1 MEKKPWW
8 QQAAVALIVGS
19 VLVVAA
25 MAAASF
31 FGNPFDHSRGQTDN
45 GLVAKQASPDAVG
58 ATATAT
64 PGVLTPE
71 EAREAA
77 EGAVIKLQDLPP
89 GWVESEPPQD
99 DGKDICGTRMI
110 AERKR
115 VARVQSMDYN
125 NGTALISN
133 VVAIYPSASVA
144 DEMVTAWTD
153 ALRRCD
159 PDAVAAP
166 ISDTTYLVSQAQ
178 IGLLSFPLLA
188 DRTEAVRLTFLVSTS
203 QNSFNIRRSWVF
215 IRSGF
220 MVALLSVGDS
230 GDSGE
235 TTAEQIARI
244 VADKLEWTASALG
257 ERVVLMPS
265 ETATPPAAPSLPPP
279 SPLPDRTTCEEIKG
293 TDYRSQ
299 TEREWYLAHCVP
311 TPAPSRATVMSP
323 QQYRETGAA
332 IVTRVAHANTAIASY
347 LGNPMVSDP
356 AWKAAV
362 ITELDVT
369 EGAKQEFSLLTPP
382 QGLEFVHECT
392 LAALSDWVDAGRIF
406 RRYLD
411 DPSQESLLYQAGTL
425 MNTGDSVLRGCMAV
439 MQ

>member
-8 QQAAVALIVGS
+8 RQAAVALVLGS

-31 FGNPFDHSRGQTDN
+31 FGNPFDHSLGQTED
-45 GLVAKQASPDAVG
+45 GLAAKQASPDAVA

-64 PGVLTPE
+64 PEVLTPE
-71 EAREAA
+71 EARAA
-77 EGAVIKLQDLPP
+77 SEGTVIKLQDFPP

-99 DGKDICGTRMI
+99 DGKDICGTRKI
-110 AERKR
+110 ADQKR
-115 VARVQSMDYN
+115 VARAQSMDYN
-125 NGTALISN
+125 NGTALIDG
-133 VVAIYPSASVA
+133 VVSIYPSASVA
-144 DEMVTAWTD
+144 DEMVSAVTD

-159 PDAVAAP
+159 PVAVAS
-166 ISDTTYLVSQAQ
+166 ISDTNYRVSQAQ
-178 IGLLSFPLLA
+178 IGLLSFPILA
-188 DRTEAVRLTFLVSTS
+188 DRTDAVRLTFLVSNG

-220 MVALLSVGDS
+220 MVAVLTVGDS
-230 GDSGE
+230 GDPGE
-235 TTAEQIARI
+235 TTLEQIARI
-244 VADKLEWTASALG
+244 AADKLEWTASALG

-265 ETATPPAAPSLPPP
+265 ETATPPAAPSLPPA

-293 TDYRSQ
+293 TDYHSQ

-323 QQYRETGAA
+323 QQYRETVAA
-332 IVTRVAHANTAIASY
+332 IVTRVANAHTAIGSY

-362 ITELDVT
+362 IAQLDVV

-382 QGLEFVHECT
+382 QGLEFVHECA
-392 LAALSDWVDAGRIF
+392 LAALSDFVDGGRIF

-425 MNTGDSVLRGCMAV
+425 INTGDSVLRGCMAV